1 MASSDGLLL
10 TFYGDDFTGSTDAME
25 SLARAGIR
33 TILFLKHPTPE
44 VLAGFT
50 DVGAIGL
57 AGDSRAMTPED
68 MEQTLPGAFSQLKD
82 LGAPLFHYKVCSTF
96 DSSPEIGSIGR
107 ATDLGQQIFASPFV
121 PLLVG
126 APELGRYTVF
136 GNHFARSGVDG
147 KTYRLDQHAPMRDH
161 PVTPMRESDLRIH
174 LSQQTAKRI
183 ELFDILQLEGHKMDT
198 EERLRAALE
207 SGPEIVLFDVLF
219 DDQLSTLGELIW
231 NQASRETPLFVVG
244 SSGVEY
250 ALTAHW
256 RATGELAEPQE
267 FESAGEVEQL
277 VVVSGS
283 CSPVTDGQIERA
295 IRHGFVDVALD
306 PAWLVDPEG
315 VEKESEA
322 AVEKM
327 LDEISK
333 GNSVIAHTCRGPQ
346 DPRREATG
354 KRLEALGYKGLAA
367 KLKGGRILAEA
378 TGSILQ
384 AVLERADVQR
394 VAVAGGDTSSY
405 IASQLDIRAVEMV
418 APAAPG
424 APLCRV
430 YSEEGTLEGM
440 EIVFKGGQM
449 GGQDFFE
456 SVRRG
461 TTKAIVGEGR

>member
-25 SLARAGIR
+25 SLARAGVR
-33 TILFLKHPTPE
+33 TILFLKSPTPE

-96 DSSPEIGSIGR
+96 DSSPEIGSIGC

-161 PVTPMRESDLRIH
+161 PVTPMRESDLRLH
-174 LSQQTAKRI
+174 LSQQTAKTI
-183 ELFDILQLEGHKMDT
+183 ELFDILQLEGHKADT
-198 EERLRAALE
+198 EERLKAVLE

-219 DDQLSTLGELIW
+219 EDQLSTLGGLIW

-244 SSGVEY
+244 SSGVES

-267 FESAGEVEQL
+267 FEGAGEVEQL
-277 VVVSGS
+277 VAVSGS

-295 IRHGFVDVALD
+295 IRHGFVDVPLD

-367 KLKGGRILAEA
+367 KLKGGRILAET

-461 TTKAIVGEGR
+461 TTKDIVGGGR

>member
-1 MASSDGLLL
+1 
-10 TFYGDDFTGSTDAME
+10 
-25 SLARAGIR
+25 
-33 TILFLKHPTPE
+33 
-44 VLAGFT
+44 
-50 DVGAIGL
+50 
-57 AGDSRAMTPED
+57 
-68 MEQTLPGAFSQLKD
+68 
-82 LGAPLFHYKVCSTF
+82 
-96 DSSPEIGSIGR
+96 
-107 ATDLGQQIFASPFV
+107 V

-161 PVTPMRESDLRIH
+161 PVTPMRESDLRLH
-174 LSQQTAKRI
+174 LSQQTAKKI
-183 ELFDILQLEGHKMDT
+183 ELFDILQLEGHKADT
-198 EERLRAALE
+198 GERLQAVLE
-207 SGPEIVLFDVLF
+207 GGPEIVLFDVLF
-219 DDQLSTLGELIW
+219 EDQLSTLGELIW

-244 SSGVEY
+244 SSGVES

-277 VVVSGS
+277 VAVSGS

-295 IRHGFVDVALD
+295 IRHGFVDVPLD

-354 KRLEALGYKGLAA
+354 KRLEALGYNGLAA

-384 AVLERADVQR
+384 AILERADVQR

-461 TTKAIVGEGR
+461 TTKDIVGGGR

>member
-25 SLARAGIR
+25 SLARAGVR
-33 TILFLKHPTPE
+33 TILFLKPPSPE

-136 GNHFARSGVDG
+136 GNHFARSGVDS

-161 PVTPMRESDLRIH
+161 PVTPMRESDLRLH
-174 LSQQTAKRI
+174 LSQQTAKTI
-183 ELFDILQLEGHKMDT
+183 ELFDILQLEGHKADT
-198 EERLRAALE
+198 EERLKAVLE
-207 SGPEIVLFDVLF
+207 SGPEIVLFDVLY

-244 SSGVEY
+244 SSGVES

-277 VVVSGS
+277 VAVSGS

-295 IRHGFVDVALD
+295 IQHGFVDVPLD

-327 LDEISK
+327 IDGISK

-367 KLKGGRILAEA
+367 KLKGGRILAET

-405 IASQLDIRAVEMV
+405 IASQLDIRAVEMI

-456 SVRRG
+456 SLRRG
-461 TTKAIVGEGR
+461 TTKDIVGGGR

>member
-1 MASSDGLLL
+1 M
-10 TFYGDDFTGSTDAME
+10 
-25 SLARAGIR
+25 LAD
-33 TILFLKHPTPE
+33 
-44 VLAGFT
+44 FT
-50 DVGAIGL
+50 DVGAIGV
-57 AGDSRAMTPED
+57 AGDSRAMPPED
-68 MEQTLPGAFSQLKD
+68 MDRTLPEAFSRLKD

-107 ATDLGQQIFASPFV
+107 ATDQGQRIFASPFV

-126 APELGRYTVF
+126 APRLGRYTVF

-147 KTYRLDQHAPMRDH
+147 KIYRLDQLGPMRHH
-161 PVTPMRESDLRIH
+161 PVTPMLESDLRLH
-174 LSQQTAKRI
+174 LSQQTAKEI
-183 ELFDILQLEGHKMDT
+183 GLFDILQLEGREADA
-198 EERLRAALE
+198 EERLRAVLE
-207 SGPEIVLFDVLF
+207 GGPEIVLFDALY
-219 DDQLSTLGELIW
+219 DDQLSTIGRLIW
-231 NQASRETPLFVVG
+231 NQASRETPLFAVG

-277 VVVSGS
+277 VAVSGS
-283 CSPVTDGQIERA
+283 CSPVTDGQIGRA
-295 IRHGFVDVALD
+295 IEHGFVEVPLD
-306 PAWLVDPEG
+306 PARLVDPE
-315 VEKESEA
+315 EAQNESEA
-322 AVEKM
+322 AVERM
-327 LDEISK
+327 LGEFRK

-346 DPRREATG
+346 YPRRESTG
-354 KRLEALGYKGLAA
+354 KRLEALGYQGLAA

-378 TGSILQ
+378 TGGILQ

-405 IASQLDIRAVEMV
+405 IAGQLDIRAVEMI

-461 TTKAIVGEGR
+461 TTKDIVGGGR

>member
-25 SLARAGIR
+25 SLARAGVR
-33 TILFLKHPTPE
+33 TILFLKSPTPE

-50 DVGAIGL
+50 DVGAVGL

-96 DSSPEIGSIGR
+96 DSSAEIGSIGR

-161 PVTPMRESDLRIH
+161 PVTPMRESDLRLH
-174 LSQQTAKRI
+174 LSQQTAKKI

-198 EERLRAALE
+198 EERLQAVLE
-207 SGPEIVLFDVLF
+207 SGPEIVLFDVLY

-244 SSGVEY
+244 SSGVES

-277 VVVSGS
+277 VAVSGS

-295 IRHGFVDVALD
+295 IRHGFVDVPLD

-384 AVLERADVQR
+384 AVLEREDIQR

-405 IASQLDIRAVEMV
+405 IASQLDIRAVEMI

-456 SVRRG
+456 SLRRG
-461 TTKAIVGEGR
+461 TTKDIVGGGR

>member
-25 SLARAGIR
+25 SLAQAGIR
-33 TILFLKHPTPE
+33 TILFLKPPTPE
-44 VLAGFT
+44 VLAGIT

-96 DSSPEIGSIGR
+96 DSSPEIGSIGC

-126 APELGRYTVF
+126 ALELGRYTVF

-161 PVTPMRESDLRIH
+161 PVTPMRESDLRLH
-174 LSQQTAKRI
+174 LSQQTAKTI
-183 ELFDILQLEGHKMDT
+183 ELFDILQLEGHKVDT
-198 EERLRAALE
+198 EERLKAVLE

-219 DDQLSTLGELIW
+219 EDQLSTLGGLIW

-244 SSGVEY
+244 SSGVES
-250 ALTAHW
+250 ALTALW

-267 FESAGEVEQL
+267 FEGAGEVEQL
-277 VVVSGS
+277 VAVSGS

-295 IRHGFVDVALD
+295 IRHGFVDVPLD

-367 KLKGGRILAEA
+367 KLKGGRILAET

-461 TTKAIVGEGR
+461 TTKDIVGGGR

>member
-1 MASSDGLLL
+1 
-10 TFYGDDFTGSTDAME
+10 
-25 SLARAGIR
+25 
-33 TILFLKHPTPE
+33 
-44 VLAGFT
+44 
-50 DVGAIGL
+50 
-57 AGDSRAMTPED
+57 
-68 MEQTLPGAFSQLKD
+68 
-82 LGAPLFHYKVCSTF
+82 VCSTF

-136 GNHFARSGVDG
+136 GNHFARSGVDS

-161 PVTPMRESDLRIH
+161 PVTPMRESDLRLH
-174 LSQQTAKRI
+174 LSQQTAKKI

-198 EERLRAALE
+198 EERLQAVLE
-207 SGPEIVLFDVLF
+207 SGPEIVLFDVLY

-244 SSGVEY
+244 SSGVES

-277 VVVSGS
+277 VAVSGS

-295 IRHGFVDVALD
+295 IQHGFVDVPLD

-327 LDEISK
+327 IDGISK

-405 IASQLDIRAVEMV
+405 IASQLDIRAVEMI

-456 SVRRG
+456 SLRRG
-461 TTKAIVGEGR
+461 TTKDIVGGGR